1 MHSTQNPVIRVMSLI
16 LSIVFLSLA
25 SMFGDAELKTY
36 LHLYGDFGSFLLLI
50 VIAGEILTYVGV
62 FGEITRR
69 WTLG

>member
-1 MHSTQNPVIRVMSLI
+1 
-16 LSIVFLSLA
+16 
-25 SMFGDAELKTY
+25 MFGDAELKTY